1 MSDNPTFIPHIVCS
15 NAAAAIDFY
24 KKAFGATET
33 ARHLAPNTSKIMH
46 ASLNINGGVLML
58 NDDFSDQMKCKPETP
73 EALGGCPVVL
83 HLQVEDADAHWAK
96 AIAAGAKVLM
106 PLADQ
111 FWGDRYGLMSD
122 PFGYKWSIG
131 QSIRKPSAQELEQA
145 AKAAFAH
152 S

>member
-24 KKAFGATET
+24 KRAFGATEMV
-33 ARHLAPNTSKIMH
+33 RHLAPNSNRIMH

-58 NDDFSDQMKCKPETP
+58 NDDFSAEMKSKPETP

-83 HLQVEDADAHWAK
+83 HLQVEDADAQWAK
-96 AIAAGAKVLM
+96 ATAAGAQVVF

-111 FWGDRYGLMSD
+111 FWGDRYGVVKD

-131 QSIRKPSAQELEQA
+131 QSIRKPSAQELEEA
-145 AKAAFAH
+145 AKTAFAH